1 MEKLTV
7 HIGQLAKLVRTTG
20 LVILKAECVMKM
32 MVTNVDKK
40 NKILAFKIRL
50 EILSENGLDVQT
62 TCQGGESNINV
73 VSAPELTRTSRVV
86 ILKASDVPIMDSP
99 PNHHP
104 KIVLRF
110 YWTVKIGR
118 NGPNSWESF
127 KRWDFVF
134 TPMRN

>member
-1 MEKLTV
+1 M
-7 HIGQLAKLVRTTG
+7 
-20 LVILKAECVMKM
+20 VILKAECMIKT
-32 MVTNVDKK
+32 MVKNVDGK
-40 NKILAFKIRL
+40 NEIPAIKNPIR
-50 EILSENGLDVQT
+50 ICPKMGLIDVQT